1 MGAMLTVYHNR
12 IPPTTAIA
20 GFDMAISVLDAM
32 PDSDDALKQAR
43 AAYDAEASGLEGA
56 RFIEVEG
63 MLSDILERAMPYCD
77 LLLLE
82 RLSSSEGPDA
92 IALNTALW
100 EGRSPVLVM
109 PPQPAT
115 GPMDRIVLSWNGTL
129 QAGRALRAAMPL
141 VANAGSLVVL
151 TRAGKKDTEL
161 SATCPLTR
169 YRFVMEGLRQ
179 REFRL
184 RLARSLLAEVTDLDA
199 GLSVMGAGGAAPALG
214 FRRATEKSRLRPG
227 YRHCSA
233 PEALNPGLLA
243 IDPVGVRFRSG
254 LDRRAAKRPIDGAPR
269 RMLAT
274 REGSDGH
281 ASAISSSRLRAKRPK
296 SKG

>member
-1 MGAMLTVYHNR
+1 
-12 IPPTTAIA
+12 
-20 GFDMAISVLDAM
+20 M

-151 TRAGKKDTEL
+151 TRAGKERDTEL
-161 SATCPLTR
+161 ERYLSAHKISVSQWKVYGNENLSAR
-169 YRFVMEGLRQ
+169 AW
-179 REFRL
+179 
-184 RLARSLLAEVTDLDA
+184 ARSLLAEVTDLDA
-199 GLSVMGAGGAAPALG
+199 GLLVMGAFGGAVSSFLG
-214 FRRATEKSRLRPG
+214 FGRATEKIATSTRVPVLF
-227 YRHCSA
+227 SA
-233 PEALNPGLLA
+233 
-243 IDPVGVRFRSG
+243 
-254 LDRRAAKRPIDGAPR
+254 
-269 RMLAT
+269 
-274 REGSDGH
+274 
-281 ASAISSSRLRAKRPK
+281 
-296 SKG
+296 